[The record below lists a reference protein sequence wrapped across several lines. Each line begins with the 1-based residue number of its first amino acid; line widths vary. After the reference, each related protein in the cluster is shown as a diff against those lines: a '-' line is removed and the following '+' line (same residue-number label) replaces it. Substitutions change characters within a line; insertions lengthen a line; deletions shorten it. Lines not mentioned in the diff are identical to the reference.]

1 MSATQ
6 KKPIRKSTKKVEPIK
21 KAEPFTVGDL
31 WEPIVTIA
39 KRPGLCL
46 RFHAYVLVVYSSKDG
61 TWNAF
66 TGPDMEKTKNQNQTV
81 LRAFNLAT
89 ESDAKTMAVKLRMLL
104 DEEVQSRGTT

>member
-1 MSATQ
+1 MSAAR
-6 KKPIRKSTKKVEPIK
+6 KKPIRKPTKRVEPIK

-66 TGPDMEKTKNQNQTV
+66 TGPNTEVKKTKNQNQTV
-81 LRAFNLAT
+81 LRAFNLAM

-104 DEEVQSRGTT
+104 DKEVK